1 MRNSLLASTLLL
13 FAVTPLP
20 AQTASAQGRPDL
32 NGIWEVPNDLAVK
45 GRVGNICA
53 EPACRTLLGLPP
65 LAQTQQRFF
74 QTLEEPQMLPWAE
87 EQYKKLRASAPN
99 PNANPPQQVN
109 PAWSGCIPE
118 GPTELMR
125 GGAFELVQ
133 FPDMVLLLFNNDHAV
148 RRVYLDG
155 RGHPANWR
163 PTPVG
168 HSVGR
173 YEGDTL
179 IVDTVGINDKTWI
192 DGQGHPHTDA
202 LRLTERIRRTD
213 PETLEIEMTID
224 DPKAYAKPWT
234 KKITHLLR
242 PPGPNVWD
250 GTECDELLRM
260 GTHYSAE
267 AQK

>member
-1 MRNSLLASTLLL
+1 
-13 FAVTPLP
+13 
-20 AQTASAQGRPDL
+20 
-32 NGIWEVPNDLAVK
+32 
-45 GRVGNICA
+45 
-53 EPACRTLLGLPP
+53 
-65 LAQTQQRFF
+65 
-74 QTLEEPQMLPWAE
+74 MLPWAE

-125 GGAFELVQ
+125 GGAFELLQ
-133 FPDMVLLLFNNDHAV
+133 FPDVVLLLFNNDHAV

-155 RGHPANWR
+155 RGHPANLQ

-168 HSVGR
+168 HSVGK

-179 IVDTVGINDKTWI
+179 VVDTVGLSDKTWI
-192 DGQGHPHTDA
+192 DGQGYPHTDA
-202 LRLTERIRRTD
+202 LHLTERIRRVD
-213 PETLEIEMTID
+213 QETMEIVMTMD

-234 KKITHLLR
+234 KKIVHVLR

-250 GTECDELLRM
+250 NTECDELLRM

-267 AQK
+267 SKK